1 MAHGSIEHL
10 RPGHAGGHG
19 VGWIAP
25 DDGGQ
30 TVYFYAPSVEDH
42 LFYRLRV
49 GQRVAFEM
57 YRDPRDP
64 LDLRAV
70 HVRRLAE

>member
-1 MAHGSIEHL
+1 MAHGPIQQL

-25 DDGGQ
+25 DDGGP
-30 TVYFYAPSVEDH
+30 TVYFYATGVEGH
-42 LFYRLRV
+42 LFYQLLV
-49 GQRVAFEM
+49 GQRVAFEV

-64 LDLRAV
+64 LHLRAV
-70 HVRRLAE
+70 HVHRLAE

>member
-1 MAHGSIEHL
+1 MAHGTIQHL

-30 TVYFYAPSVEDH
+30 TVYFYAHSVEGH
-42 LFYRLRV
+42 LFYQLRV
-49 GQRVAFEM
+49 GQRVAFEVC
-57 YRDPRDP
+57 RDPRDP

-70 HVRRLAE
+70 HVHRLAE